1 MKDSKHRDSK
11 VTRTRDGKP
20 VEWYG
25 WHVAQEFDT
34 MDEYREEYI
43 ADGLTAEEADEEI
56 ARSFKEGWWRWKD
69 GKIQVAAEGPYTTEE
84 EW

>member
-11 VTRTRDGKP
+11 VTRTENGKP

-25 WHVAQEFDT
+25 WYVSQEFAT
-34 MDEYREEYI
+34 MDDFRDEYI
-43 ADGLTAEEADEEI
+43 ADGLTAEEADEQIKKSENI
-56 ARSFKEGWWRWKD
+56 WWRWKD
-69 GKIQVAAEGPYTTEE
+69 SKIQVAAEGPYTTEE

>member
-1 MKDSKHRDSK
+1 MKDSKHKDSK
-11 VTRTRDGKP
+11 VTRTRNGEP

-25 WHVAQEFDT
+25 WYVAQEYDT
-34 MDEYREEYI
+34 MDDFRDEYI

-56 ARSFKEGWWRWKD
+56 KKAENIWWRWKD
-69 GKIQVAAEGPYTTEE
+69 GKIQVAAEGSYTTEE